1 MSGDRKYAEN
11 RLNTRRRY
19 LSSSC
24 AELQVTK
31 LMLSAIRTDVYG
43 AARWTHIHHNHTD
56 HVMATTRNGV
66 HVWRFNSP
74 NAELRTRD
82 AMFRFNSGS
91 DEIVDAI
98 LFVRNEKNL
107 QTMYLAL
114 VIKAGQTAKLVAY
127 EVDFAGQAMVGA
139 SIILSQSV
147 LKKGKTA
154 TLFLKFYPYNA

>member
-1 MSGDRKYAEN
+1 MHSNYRTKVGVSDRE
-11 RLNTRRRY
+11 
-19 LSSSC
+19 
-24 AELQVTK
+24 ELQVTK

-91 DEIVDAI
+91 DEIIDAI

-139 SIILSQSV
+139 
-147 LKKGKTA
+147 
-154 TLFLKFYPYNA
+154 